1 MKDFLLFALN
11 GGGWALKP
19 ILEKGAVDKL
29 GHYYFT
35 FLRYLISGIIA
46 IPFLI
51 QHYYFNGFPIKKI
64 INYFLKMLLF
74 GVVLLV
80 LLLC

>member
-1 MKDFLLFALN
+1 MYMKDFLLFAIN

-51 QHYYFNGFPIKKI
+51 QHYYFNGFPKNIKKI
-64 INYFLKMLLF
+64 ANYF
-74 GVVLLV
+74 
-80 LLLC
+80 